1 MHVHGGH
8 RDVCVCVCVCAC
20 VCVRVCVCVHGGHR
34 DVCVCVCAECGK
46 EKRVK
51 DECIIYVHALEE
63 NTVYVPLCRLKV
75 SGQGTDSIIDY

>member
-8 RDVCVCVCVCAC
+8 RDVCVCVCVPS
-20 VCVRVCVCVHGGHR
+20 V
-34 DVCVCVCAECGK
+34 
-46 EKRVK
+46 EKRK
-51 DECIIYVHALEE
+51 ECIIYVHALEE

>member
-1 MHVHGGH
+1 M
-8 RDVCVCVCVCAC
+8 CVC
-20 VCVRVCVCVHGGHR
+20 
-34 DVCVCVCAECGK
+34 VCVCVCAECGK